1 MLFVCADAVPMS
13 KSNIYFREYYNITQ
27 VRYITSLALNQVCAC
42 FSIIILCV
50 LLPLASRQ
58 NPSINH

>member
-27 VRYITSLALNQVCAC
+27 VRYITSLAPNQVRVG
-42 FSIIILCV
+42 IYCV
-50 LLPLASRQ
+50 RVVGL
-58 NPSINH
+58 

>member
-27 VRYITSLALNQVCAC
+27 VRYITSLAPNQVRVPV
-42 FSIIILCV
+42 SVYTVCV
-50 LLPLASRQ
+50 LLASRQ